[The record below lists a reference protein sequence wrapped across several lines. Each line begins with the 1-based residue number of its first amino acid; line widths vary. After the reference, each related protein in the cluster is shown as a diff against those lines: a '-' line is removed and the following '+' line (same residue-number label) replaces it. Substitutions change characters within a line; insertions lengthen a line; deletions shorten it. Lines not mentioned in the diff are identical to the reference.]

1 MHTHRPVLIAALVIG
16 ICYCAA
22 RAQNTSKTS
31 KHPAI
36 LSSEF
41 LYDRAEFPS
50 CHASTIVETP
60 SGLVAAFFGGTDEGN
75 KDVGIWLCRH
85 EGERWSAPVEVANG
99 KSDDGQ
105 QYPSWNPVLFQMPDG
120 PLVLFYKVGPSP
132 SKWWGMRIESKDG
145 GKTWSKPVRLGA
157 KAPAGG
163 DAAPG
168 TLILGPIRAKPVLL
182 ADGTLLCG
190 SSTEHA
196 GWRVQMERTKDL
208 GDTATVTAPPEQRF
222 DAIQP
227 TILGWPGD
235 RIQILCRSRQKR
247 IVESWSRDGG
257 KTWDE
262 LKPTELPNPSAGID
276 AVMLKDGRALLVY
289 NDTPTGRT
297 PLSVAVSKDGRQW
310 TKVLDLE
317 TDRGEYSYPAVIQT
331 QDGKVH
337 VTYTWRRQKIRHAV
351 LDQTKLVPR
360 EAGE

>member
-1 MHTHRPVLIAALVIG
+1 MNARPSTVIVLITLAFL
-16 ICYCAA
+16 C
-22 RAQNTSKTS
+22 RASAQDASPKAP

-36 LSSEF
+36 LSGEF
-41 LYDRAEFPS
+41 LYEKAEFPS

-60 SGLVAAFFGGTDEGN
+60 GGLITAFFGGTDEGR
-75 KDVGIWLCRH
+75 KDVGIWLCRQ
-85 EGERWSAPVEVANG
+85 EGKGWSTPVEVANG

-105 QYPSWNPVLFQMPDG
+105 QYPSWNPVLFQVPDG

-145 GKTWSKPVRLGA
+145 GKTWSKPVRLGT
-157 KAPAGG
+157 KAPAEGE
-163 DAAPG
+163 AAPG
-168 TLILGPIRAKPVLL
+168 TLVLGPIRAKPVLL

-196 GWRVQMERTKDL
+196 GWRVQMELTKDL
-208 GDTATVTAPPEQRF
+208 GDSATVVAPPEQRF
-222 DAIQP
+222 EAIQP
-227 TILGWPGD
+227 TILGWPGN

-257 KTWDE
+257 KTWE
-262 LKPTELPNPSAGID
+262 QLQPTELPNPSAGID

-289 NDTPTGRT
+289 NDTPTART
-297 PLSVAVSKDGRQW
+297 PISVAVSKDGRQW

-317 TDRGEYSYPAVIQT
+317 TEPGEYSYPAVIQT

-337 VTYTWRRQKIRHAV
+337 VTYTWRRRKIRHVV
-351 LDQTKLVPR
+351 LDQAKLAP
-360 EAGE
+360 